1 VWPRGACA
9 QRRVCNHVQADAIS
23 GPTILG
29 AGFISAAVGESCA
42 IDLLWQAETVTS
54 RLSQQKAWDW

>member
-1 VWPRGACA
+1 M
-9 QRRVCNHVQADAIS
+9 QADAIS

-29 AGFISAAVGESCA
+29 AGFVSAAVGESCA